1 MDYKSKRWLLK
12 RRKIL
17 RRDKYLCQLSLRYGK
32 RVEADTVHHIY
43 PVMQYPQYEWC
54 DWNLISL
61 SHKAHNRLHNRID
74 NSLTAEGIA
83 LMERTTPPFSKSGLD
98 CQ

>member
-1 MDYKSKRWLLK
+1 MDYKSKRWVAK

-17 RRDKYLCQLSLRYGK
+17 RRDKYLCQISLRYGR

-43 PVMQYPQYEWC
+43 PAAQYPQYAFC
-54 DWNLISL
+54 DWNLISV
-61 SHKAHNRLHNRID
+61 SRQAHNRLHNRND

-83 LMERTTPPFSKSGLD
+83 LMERTPPPF
-98 CQ
+98 